1 MLADTRRLVGS
12 LPAQVRLLI
21 YGTLV
26 NRMGSFIVPYL
37 SLVLVREFDLA
48 ATQVAW
54 LVAAYGGGSLVALL
68 AGGVLTDS
76 LGRRRTLL
84 VSLLGSGTLALA
96 MALAPDVR
104 VFVPL
109 LFAFAF
115 VADLYRPASS
125 ALISDHLPSGRR
137 AVGFAAMRVAV
148 NLGFA
153 VGMGLGGLLVDWNWR
168 AMFAAD
174 GLTTLA
180 FGLIVHQRILESR
193 PTQAGVGVPNSVAG
207 GPRAAPW
214 RDGVLMLASASS
226 LLFAIVAFTD
236 FTVFPLTATLSAGY
250 PAWLFGLLVGLNG
263 VLIVLFEVAA
273 TERLRSYRRLRV
285 AAAGYVI
292 TGVGLGLTGFVM
304 HWSWFLIAILL
315 WTAGEIL
322 AMPQQTAFIADWA
335 PVEAR
340 GRYMGIYSATW
351 SLAMLVNP
359 LLFLPLHARL
369 GERGFWPL
377 LLLITLPGA
386 AALWWLDKH
395 ADRPERLRGLAST
408 GTNPTP

>member
-1 MLADTRRLVGS
+1 MLSDTRRLIGS
-12 LPAQVRLLI
+12 LPTQVRLLI

-37 SLVLVREFDLA
+37 SLVLVREFELGA
-48 ATQVAW
+48 ERVAL

-68 AGGVLTDS
+68 VGGVLTDS

-84 VSLLGSGTLALA
+84 VSLVGSGGFALA
-96 MALAPDVR
+96 MAAAPNVH

-153 VGMGLGGLLVDWNWR
+153 VGMGLGGVLVDWSWR
-168 AMFAAD
+168 VMFAVD

-180 FGLIVHQRILESR
+180 FGFIVHRRIVESR
-193 PTQAGVGVPNSVAG
+193 PPDSLVGATNAGTATGSV
-207 GPRAAPW
+207 APW
-214 RDGVLMLASASS
+214 RDGVLLLASGSS
-226 LLFAIVAFTD
+226 LLFAMVAFTD

-263 VLIVLFEVAA
+263 VLITLFEVAA
-273 TERLRSYRRLRV
+273 TERLRRWRRLRV

-304 HWSWFLIAILL
+304 HWSWFLVAILL
-315 WTAGEIL
+315 WTIGEIL
-322 AMPQQTAFIADWA
+322 AMPQQVAFVADWA
-335 PVEAR
+335 PVAAR
-340 GRYMGIYSATW
+340 GRYMGVYSATW
-351 SLAMLVNP
+351 SLAMLINP

-377 LLLITLPGA
+377 MLLIVLPGV
-386 AALWWLDKH
+386 AALLWLDRH
-395 ADRPERLRGLAST
+395 ADRPERLRGLHAT
-408 GTNPTP
+408 GEPAAG

>member
-37 SLVLVREFDLA
+37 SLVLVREFRLA
-48 ATQVAW
+48 AEQVA
-54 LVAAYGGGSLVALL
+54 LLAAAYGGGSLVALL
-68 AGGVLTDS
+68 VGGVLTDS

-84 VSLLGSGTLALA
+84 VSLFGSGTFALA
-96 MALAPDVR
+96 MAAAPSVH

-153 VGMGLGGLLVDWNWR
+153 VGMGLGGVLVDWNWR
-168 AMFAAD
+168 VMFAAD

-180 FGLIVHQRILESR
+180 FGLIVQRRILESR
-193 PTQAGVGVPNSVAG
+193 PVTSAAAGDGSSR
-207 GPRAAPW
+207 GPGSPW
-214 RDGVLMLASASS
+214 SDGVLMLASASS

-263 VLIVLFEVAA
+263 VLITLFEVAA
-273 TERLRSYRRLRV
+273 TERLRRWRRLRV
-285 AAAGYVI
+285 AAAGYLI
-292 TGVGLGLTGFVM
+292 TGIGLGLTGFVM

-315 WTAGEIL
+315 WTIGEIL

-335 PVEAR
+335 PVEMR

-351 SLAMLVNP
+351 SLAMLINP

-369 GERGFWPL
+369 GERAFWPL
-377 LLLITLPGA
+377 MLLIVLPGA
-386 AALWWLDKH
+386 AALWWLDRY
-395 ADRPERLRGLAST
+395 ADRPERLRGLVTAGEHGAS
-408 GTNPTP
+408 